1 MAKTKLSVSKKYNR
15 LIFKTYTTPD
25 KVTSRRALIAKLA
38 ELSNTGWFFV
48 VQPLTTTDQV
58 TVEIEG
64 MDSWRKDLYS
74 GSEGSIYVGDIAGTD
89 KYKVVRRQFVTQSPT
104 TLADIVL
111 SMLAKDWPH
120 QHIQEAEDAAVV
132 WREATPDECNDPS
145 IKWEMEGTSKYGR
158 RMINRER
165 HIYRGLTMSEFYG
178 GGTVD

>member
-1 MAKTKLSVSKKYNR
+1 MAKTKLSVSKKYSR

-38 ELSNTGWFFV
+38 ELSSTGLFFV
-48 VQPLTTTDQV
+48 VKPLATTAQL
-58 TVEIEG
+58 TVDIEG

-89 KYKVVRRQFVTQSPT
+89 NYKVVRRQFITQSPT

-120 QHIQEAEDAAVV
+120 HGVVSLSFDDASFDQLVN
-132 WREATPDECNDPS
+132 ELL
-145 IKWEMEGTSKYGR
+145 
-158 RMINRER
+158 
-165 HIYRGLTMSEFYG
+165 H
-178 GGTVD
+178 

>member
-1 MAKTKLSVSKKYNR
+1 MAKTKLSVSKNYNR

-25 KVTSRRALIAKLA
+25 KVTSRRALIAKIT
-38 ELSNTGWFFV
+38 ELSNTGRFFV
-48 VQPLTTTDQV
+48 VQPLATTNQLVVD
-58 TVEIEG
+58 IEC
-64 MDSWRKDLYS
+64 MDPYRNELYS
-74 GSEGSIYVGDIAGTD
+74 GSEGSIYVGDLWGSD
-89 KYKVVRRQFVTQSPT
+89 QYKVVRRQFITLSPT

-120 QHIQEAEDAAVV
+120 QHIQEAGDAAVV

-145 IKWEMEGTSKYGR
+145 LKWEMEGTSKYGR

-178 GGTVD
+178 GGIVD